1 MSRSMIRVAGFCTAT
16 VCALIA
22 AGCGGDPVVDRC
34 IERFN
39 SPDNQMRNFVS
50 EGAGPREEGFRPP
63 VWLGESKVRPEKC
76 VAVVALDESN
86 SFIVM
91 RENFNPGAKP
101 GTWNGIAG
109 IGEGSHEELA
119 ARVRE
124 PVALGN
130 PDGTIE
136 AK

>member
-1 MSRSMIRVAGFCTAT
+1 MVRVAGCCV

-39 SPDNQMRNFVS
+39 SPSNQMRNFVS
-50 EGAGPREEGFRPP
+50 EGAGGPRDPDFRAP
-63 VWLGESKVRPEKC
+63 VWLGESKERPEKC

-86 SFIVM
+86 SFIVL

-101 GTWNGIAG
+101 GEWTGLSTGTSEATP
-109 IGEGSHEELA
+109 EEFA
-119 ARVRE
+119 ARIRE
-124 PVALGN
+124 PVAIGK

-136 AK
+136 AD

>member
-1 MSRSMIRVAGFCTAT
+1 MLDRVTVLITAS
-16 VCALIA
+16 VCALVA
-22 AGCGGDPVVDRC
+22 SGCGGDAFVDRC

-39 SPDNQMRNFVS
+39 SPDNQMSNFVS
-50 EGAGPREEGFRPP
+50 EGAGPRAEDFRAP
-63 VWLGESKVRPEKC
+63 VWLGKSKVRPEKC
-76 VAVVALDESN
+76 VAVVGLDEQGSI
-86 SFIVM
+86 IVL

-101 GTWNGIAG
+101 GTWNGIGG
-109 IGEGSHEELA
+109 IGEGSPEELA
-119 ARVRE
+119 ARIQE